1 MSASTR
7 GIASPTSTGA
17 AAHVC
22 DVIPSRNFIC
32 LCERRI
38 IVNRAEHLFEL
49 KSVLHWEDE
58 CCEQITGMLAH
69 DSHAQDPVLARFG
82 VRSLRKPLHRAV
94 RSSTVQFSQFVSRDF
109 VGYIALPAR

>member
-58 CCEQITGMLAH
+58 CCEQITCMLAH
-69 DSHAQDPVLARFG
+69 DSHAQDPVLAR
-82 VRSLRKPLHRAV
+82 RCAELEETAP
-94 RSSTVQFSQFVSRDF
+94 SRCPQQH
-109 VGYIALPAR
+109 GPIQPIRIA

>member
-7 GIASPTSTGA
+7 GTASPTSTGA

-38 IVNRAEHLFEL
+38 IVKRAEHLFEL

-58 CCEQITGMLAH
+58 CREQIPGMLAD
-69 DSHAQDPVLARFG
+69 DSHPQDPVFARQCADLEETAPSRCPQEHG
-82 VRSLRKPLHRAV
+82 PIQPIRSA
-94 RSSTVQFSQFVSRDF
+94 
-109 VGYIALPAR
+109 